1 MTFDGAPFAGGR
13 VGSQQPNQ
21 TNMNTKPLVVTL
33 KNGASMHGTPRRCL
47 AWLNQQTRLR
57 PEEILPATVGLSPF
71 EDEAVADA
79 SGVQWAH
86 EVTVEVVPVCDGWAV
101 FGLSGAEWA
110 RFHTERE
117 ANEWAQEQGYVVADL
132 RFAPAPLDNH
142 AKRVD
147 TAPGY
152 VA

>member
-13 VGSQQPNQ
+13 VGSHQTK
-21 TNMNTKPLVVTL
+21 TNMNT
-33 KNGASMHGTPRRCL
+33 NE
-47 AWLNQQTRLR
+47 Q
-57 PEEILPATVGLSPF
+57 I
-71 EDEAVADA
+71 
-79 SGVQWAH
+79 
-86 EVTVEVVPVCDGWAV
+86 TVEVAPVCDGWAV
-101 FGLSGAEWA
+101 FGPGSGLSGAEWA

-152 VA
+152 VE